1 MTAAARI
8 AMASADTPADIA
20 AVTRLFVEYAES
32 LNFSLCFQGF
42 DAEITA
48 MPGRYAPPRGRLL
61 LARVD
66 GAAAGAVGL
75 RPLDGDICEM
85 KRLYVCP
92 AFRGLGLGR
101 RLAEAILARGREIG
115 YERMRLDTLATMS
128 AARALYG
135 DLGFV
140 EISPYN
146 DNPLDDVRYYEC
158 ALGERS

>member
-1 MTAAARI
+1 MTAALFALTP
-8 AMASADTPADIA
+8 ADTPADIA
-20 AVTRLFVEYAES
+20 EATRLFVEYAES

-66 GAAAGAVGL
+66 SGAAGAVGL

-85 KRLYVCP
+85 KRLYVRP

-115 YERMRLDTLATMS
+115 YGRMRLDTLQTMT
-128 AARALYG
+128 AARALYE

-140 EISPYN
+140 EIAPYY
-146 DNPLDDVRYYEC
+146 DNPLDGVCYYEC
-158 ALGERS
+158 ALTAAP